1 MLLLPPDGRPAG
13 TVPAA
18 YFEAKYARSPDPWDF
33 AGSPYEAAKYAATLA
48 ALPRA
53 RYRRGLELGC
63 SVGVLTAQLA
73 GRCDA
78 LLALDA
84 AAAAAAACRAR
95 CREVS
100 NVTAGVA
107 VLPDDWPGGT
117 WDLIVASEV
126 CYYWSDADF
135 AAARRKILGSLE
147 PGGHLVLVHWTVFV
161 PDYPRTGD
169 AVHEAFSGEP
179 ELNHVAGSREP
190 FYRIDVF
197 ERR

>member
-1 MLLLPPDGRPAG
+1 M
-13 TVPAA
+13 
-18 YFEAKYARSPDPWDF
+18 
-33 AGSPYEAAKYAATLA
+33 
-48 ALPRA
+48 
-53 RYRRGLELGC
+53 
-63 SVGVLTAQLA
+63 LTAQLA

-100 NVTAGVA
+100 NVTAEVA
-107 VLPDDWPGGT
+107 VLPADWPAGAF
-117 WDLIVASEV
+117 DLIVASEV

-135 AAARRKILGSLE
+135 AAARRKLLGSLE

-169 AVHEAFSGEP
+169 AVHEAFSGES